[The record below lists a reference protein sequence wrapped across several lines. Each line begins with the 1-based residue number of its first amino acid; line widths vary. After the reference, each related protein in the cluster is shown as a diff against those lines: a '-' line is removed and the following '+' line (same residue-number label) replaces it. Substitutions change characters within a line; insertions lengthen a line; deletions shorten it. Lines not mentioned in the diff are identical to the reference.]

1 MAGKA
6 KVPPKKNPPGAIVAS
21 LHYPYQN
28 IRIAVPGTG
37 TALEV
42 LADTGQFVV
51 TAGYAKIN
59 TVDVPQRKGIAVFAG
74 FDPVTATLPIIL
86 DTLGSDLVTEHGEQ
100 AGEKAHIVVG
110 GKGFAVEEG
119 CQLLEWM
126 AGQGRGPGG
135 AYRSAAEEGTEP
147 PRVIVETLDG
157 QEHPT
162 KLVPLN
168 YNSAGQINPTP
179 EWLITGIQW
188 GDSIR
193 SGSFPF
199 QRRRQKVTLTLTE
212 YKEPPTI
219 SASVAASKIEWKKH
233 KVGRGRSKSK
243 AGESPYELVR
253 FVANWPGNVA
263 PGLAQKLLARWD
275 KKHKGRQKIPHTNSK
290 FPPGTEVE
298 VPYKKK

>member
-1 MAGKA
+1 MPAKA
-6 KVPPKKNPPGAIVAS
+6 PQKNPPGAIVAS

-28 IRIAVPGTG
+28 IRIAVPGADVP
-37 TALEV
+37 ALEAF
-42 LADTGQFVV
+42 ADTGQFVV
-51 TAGYAKIN
+51 TAGYAKVN
-59 TVDVPQRKGIAVFAG
+59 TVEVPQRKGIAVFAG

-86 DTLGSDLVTEHGEQ
+86 DTFGSDLVTEHGEQ
-100 AGEKAHIVVG
+100 AGEKPRVITG
-110 GKGFAVEEG
+110 GDGFAVEEG

-126 AGQGRGPGG
+126 AGQGHGPGG
-135 AYRSAAEEGTEP
+135 AYISAAEKGTEP
-147 PRVIVETLDG
+147 PPVIIETTDG

-212 YKEPPTI
+212 YKEPPR
-219 SASVAASKIEWKKH
+219 SSPGKIEWKKH
-233 KVGRGRSKSK
+233 RVGRGRRKSK
-243 AGESPYELVR
+243 AGESPYELVV
-253 FVANWPGNVA
+253 FVGHARGDVA
-263 PGLAQKLLARWD
+263 HDLALELLRRWRKKYKGKL
-275 KKHKGRQKIPHTNSK
+275 KIPHTNIQ

-298 VPYKKK
+298 VPYKRYR